1 MVTGSTAP
9 APPSLLDGLSA
20 APQPVPPAIPP
31 MPLAA
36 GAGTRTQ
43 ASEAGPNEDM
53 VSQLERLA
61 KLRESGAITQFE
73 FQAAKDKLL
82 R

>member
-1 MVTGSTAP
+1 
-9 APPSLLDGLSA
+9 
-20 APQPVPPAIPP
+20 
-31 MPLAA
+31 
-36 GAGTRTQ
+36 
-43 ASEAGPNEDM
+43 M